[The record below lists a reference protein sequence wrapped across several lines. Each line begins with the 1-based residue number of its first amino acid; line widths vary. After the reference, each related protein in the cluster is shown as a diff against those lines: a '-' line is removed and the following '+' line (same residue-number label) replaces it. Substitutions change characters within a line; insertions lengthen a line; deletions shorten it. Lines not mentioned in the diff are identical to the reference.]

1 MQVFCDRDIIHCS
14 CWFLCDSGCF
24 NSFVRMIL
32 SKETM
37 LAWVGFAITGIVI
50 VGLFG
55 GKMNLW
61 AGSESQQPSAVS
73 VVPIQ
78 LGRESYGLAM
88 IDAKSEN
95 IWVYEINTRGPAHSR
110 LKLIAARSWHYDKLL
125 EEYNSA
131 QPKPREVKNIIEQLL
146 RPGGS
151 VSAVEP
157 NSPDITVLAE
167 PNTK

>member
-1 MQVFCDRDIIHCS
+1 M
-14 CWFLCDSGCF
+14 
-24 NSFVRMIL
+24 RMIL
-32 SKETM
+32 SKETLLM
-37 LAWVGFAITGIVI
+37 WLGLAVAGIVI

-61 AGSESQQPSAVS
+61 AGAEAELTVPVS

-88 IDAKSEN
+88 VDTKSET
-95 IWVYEINTRGPAHSR
+95 IWIYEINSRAPAHSR

-131 QPKPREVKNIIEQLL
+131 QPKPNEVKNIIEQLL
-146 RPGGS
+146 KPGG
-151 VSAVEP
+151 AVPIFEA
-157 NSPDITVLAE
+157 NSPDITILAE
-167 PNTK
+167 PNRK